1 MKLTCSNRAILG
13 KLDQL
18 GEDHDIKLKMAK
30 ETTDGNKALQTK
42 VQLLEVRQSRQLSKS
57 VCDTMTESTVKL
69 KNEIS
74 SLKRSFH
81 PGFVIAFDNIDIE
94 LKRKNMTL
102 SAQNRNFHWVNH
114 QMVINR
120 ISGNE
125 LAADR
130 PKADLLKVPNLRFI
144 PTLVDH
150 QQQRENYIVLVSR
163 MLVDYFDALE
173 PLNEICIKHIPHKY
187 HKEMSQKS
195 VKVHY
200 NTVIVMLYYISGG
213 HWGGGGQRGAEAP
226 PPQ

>member
-1 MKLTCSNRAILG
+1 MTKDTI
-13 KLDQL
+13 
-18 GEDHDIKLKMAK
+18 
-30 ETTDGNKALQTK
+30 TDGNIALQTK
-42 VQLLEVRQSRQLSKS
+42 IQMLEVQKSRQSSKS
-57 VCDTMTESTVKL
+57 VCADTITEGIVKL
-69 KNEIS
+69 NNEIS
-74 SLKRSFH
+74 NLKKSFH

-114 QMVINR
+114 KMVINR

-163 MLVDYFDALE
+163 ILVDYFDALE
-173 PLNEICIKHIPHKY
+173 PLNEICIKHTPHKH

-195 VKVHY
+195 VKVHLY
-200 NTVIVMLYYISGG
+200 NTVIVILYSSP
-213 HWGGGGQRGAEAP
+213 A
-226 PPQ
+226 

>member
-1 MKLTCSNRAILG
+1 MQLLRQIYIERFTKLRLTCSNRAILR
-13 KLDQL
+13 KLDLL

-30 ETTDGNKALQTK
+30 ETITDGNNALQTK
-42 VQLLEVRQSRQLSKS
+42 VQMLEVQKCGQLSKS
-57 VCDTMTESTVKL
+57 MCGTTTESSVKL
-69 KNEIS
+69 KSEIS
-74 SLKRSFH
+74 SLKKSFNH
-81 PGFVIAFDNIDIE
+81 GFVIAFDNIDIE

-102 SAQNRNFHWVNH
+102 SAQNRNFPWVNH
-114 QMVINR
+114 KMVINR

-150 QQQRENYIVLVSR
+150 QQQRENYILPVSC

-187 HKEMSQKS
+187 HKEMTQKP
-195 VKVHY
+195 VKV
-200 NTVIVMLYYISGG
+200 LYLIT
-213 HWGGGGQRGAEAP
+213 RLF
-226 PPQ
+226 

>member
-1 MKLTCSNRAILG
+1 MKLTCSNRAILD
-13 KLDQL
+13 KLDEL
-18 GEDHDIKLKMAK
+18 GEDHDIKLKMVK
-30 ETTDGNKALQTK
+30 ETITDGNSILQAK
-42 VQLLEVRQSRQLSKS
+42 VQMLEDLKSSQTSKS
-57 VCDTMTESTVKL
+57 VHDTSSESILKLNNEVSSVK
-69 KNEIS
+69 K
-74 SLKRSFH
+74 SFH
-81 PGFVIAFDNIDIE
+81 PGFVVAFDNIDIE
-94 LKRKNMTL
+94 LKRKSMTL

-114 QMVINR
+114 KMVTNR

-130 PKADLLKVPNLRFI
+130 PKTDLLKVQNLKFI

-195 VKVHY
+195 VKVQY
-200 NTVIVMLYYISGG
+200 QSLIPTY
-213 HWGGGGQRGAEAP
+213 
-226 PPQ
+226 